1 MAWYFKNGDQI
12 SGPFEE
18 GVVHSG
24 LKSGF
29 IDPKTTLFRM
39 AENKPWTPIDQT
51 PFKIGGKPPIAP
63 PISAASTNSPIPS
76 PAWGDQPRNL
86 SPLPPPTS
94 KERPNDA
101 RLVLG
106 ILLPFIFALIGAV
119 VVNILDTSFNGLV
132 YISLLLGCFLSFHL
146 LKKFGA
152 IAIVIGLLAL
162 SVWVS
167 NEAPVKLRLPIMLSV
182 VLGVSSYFIVKFKFI
197 TMNSLVI
204 AFSTFAISMLISTPV
219 VYYTLSI
226 KDSDAIELG
235 KAGEGHVD
243 RSEPR
248 DSTSSRISDP
258 SAINAISIYWNG
270 IRQSKSYSLNPE
282 LFTNLG
288 NFHLQEAITA
298 YEQGPKNYP
307 DARVT
312 ILRSRLILGLRAI
325 QFKCGNEEPSISSA
339 RIALGENS
347 KNMSSY

>member
-226 KDSDAIELG
+226 KDSDAIEFVKEAWPSKGVLTYNVTVVRKYKNG
-235 KAGEGHVD
+235 CIVELEHTNQSSSPFNFVLFALLKVD
-243 RSEPR
+243 NSAPFSSHGFARTYNRLMLEQKPSE
-248 DSTSSRISDP
+248 SRIDEFAK
-258 SAINAISIYWNG
+258 SAG
-270 IRQSKSYSLNPE
+270 LN
-282 LFTNLG
+282 
-288 NFHLQEAITA
+288 
-298 YEQGPKNYP
+298 
-307 DARVT
+307 
-312 ILRSRLILGLRAI
+312 
-325 QFKCGNEEPSISSA
+325 
-339 RIALGENS
+339 
-347 KNMSSY
+347 